1 MPDEFYLGAYW
12 KHRSCT
18 LREYIAGCKQF
29 MTQLGKLHPIFQA
42 LVMTGKAPQ
51 AGVRLLPDLS
61 NLDDLVFQLGPH
73 GDDLFTH
80 ANPDGSP
87 TLDSEGGIGFS
98 TSYANKEPQAERGVS
113 VSISTGMDSAW
124 LTNAVVIRLP
134 GKVTEFREYD
144 FVKKLLAT
152 TVECWEP
159 SMAVV
164 TSHAFRE
171 KLDGKGGSRTIGWMT
186 WFQDASVAKALP
198 KKAERETLA
207 NGVLVTTTRELLSAE
222 NPTHVAT
229 ARRIRDALLKRG
241 FLE

>member
-18 LREYIAGCKQF
+18 LREYIANCRQF
-29 MTQLGKLHPIFQA
+29 MARLGKLHPCLQELI
-42 LVMTGKAPQ
+42 MTGKAPN

-61 NLDDLVFQLGPH
+61 NLDDLVFELGPR

-87 TLDSEGGIGFS
+87 TLESEAGIGFS
-98 TSYANKEPQAERGVS
+98 TSYGDQRPYGEEGIG
-113 VSISTGMDSAW
+113 VSISAGMDSPW
-124 LTNAVVIRLP
+124 LTNAVVIYMPISVR
-134 GKVTEFREYD
+134 EFQEYG

-159 SMAVV
+159 TRAVV

-171 KLDGKGGSRTIGWMT
+171 KLGGKVGSPTIGWMN
-186 WFQDASVAKALP
+186 WFKDSAVTKALP
-198 KKAERETLA
+198 KRAEREALA
-207 NGVLVTTTRELLSAE
+207 SGVLVTTTRELLSAE

-229 ARRIRDALLKRG
+229 ARRIRDALSKHGSLQ
-241 FLE
+241 

>member
-1 MPDEFYLGAYW
+1 
-12 KHRSCT
+12 
-18 LREYIAGCKQF
+18 
-29 MTQLGKLHPIFQA
+29 
-42 LVMTGKAPQ
+42 
-51 AGVRLLPDLS
+51 LS
-61 NLDDLVFQLGPH
+61 NLEELVFQLGPR

-87 TLDSEGGIGFS
+87 TLDSEGGIGFA
-98 TSYANKEPQAERGVS
+98 TSYGNDKPPSQGEVS
-113 VSISTGMDSAW
+113 VSITAGMDSPW

-134 GKVTEFREYD
+134 EGIREFREYG

-171 KLDGKGGSRTIGWMT
+171 KLGGKGGTRTIGWMT
-186 WFQDASVAKALP
+186 WFKDSSVAKALP
-198 KKAERETLA
+198 RKAEREPLS
-207 NGVLVTTTRELLSAE
+207 NGVLVTTTREVLSPE

-229 ARRIRDALLKRG
+229 ARQIRDTLLKHG
-241 FLE
+241 FLQ